1 MATLTISSLLS
12 LAFLLPENDGRI
24 SLQSKARRTLPL
36 FAALWFVAALG
47 NSLSILADLFDQS
60 IASILDLTTIRS
72 FFTQTALG
80 RVNLIEVL
88 AALFVFIFASSIKK
102 NGGAVLLLVLSLIGV
117 VAPVFESHSS
127 ALGSHAL
134 AIGSLVVHVIAL
146 ELWIGS
152 VVGLYFMGKNERELA
167 KSRVANIALWSSIAV
182 ACSGVANAWTRLRI
196 SSDWFST
203 YGALIALK
211 VVLFAIVL
219 LVAARLRRNPNVRRL
234 IQIEVLVL
242 LLITS
247 IGSVLNRFVPINSG
261 ELTQP
266 VIPSPPNLMR
276 VAMEYD
282 ADGLI
287 LGALILSTALYIKG
301 VIVLSRRGDSWPKG
315 RTLSFAIGIALLDFA
330 TSGGVGFYA
339 KYTFEYHMVAHM
351 ILSMIAPIAL
361 VLSAPITLALRTLP
375 SGRVKEERGL
385 KALLVAFL
393 HSRYVHFI
401 THPIAALALFDGS
414 LFALYFTPL
423 FGKLMSSHSGHLLM
437 NLHFIAV
444 GLLFF
449 HVIVGIDPNP
459 RKVHHLARIVMLLAA
474 MSIHSF
480 FSVALMSSNSL
491 IDNGYFASLNLP
503 WNVDLLSNQKTGAAI
518 GWAMGEIPIVA
529 ALIATFIQWMRSDA
543 RDARRADKRS
553 EVDLAE
559 YNAYLAQLS
568 ARENK
573 SEK

>member
-1 MATLTISSLLS
+1 
-12 LAFLLPENDGRI
+12 
-24 SLQSKARRTLPL
+24 
-36 FAALWFVAALG
+36 
-47 NSLSILADLFDQS
+47 
-60 IASILDLTTIRS
+60 
-72 FFTQTALG
+72 
-80 RVNLIEVL
+80 
-88 AALFVFIFASSIKK
+88 
-102 NGGAVLLLVLSLIGV
+102 
-117 VAPVFESHSS
+117 
-127 ALGSHAL
+127 
-134 AIGSLVVHVIAL
+134 
-146 ELWIGS
+146 
-152 VVGLYFMGKNERELA
+152 
-167 KSRVANIALWSSIAV
+167 
-182 ACSGVANAWTRLRI
+182 
-196 SSDWFST
+196 
-203 YGALIALK
+203 
-211 VVLFAIVL
+211 
-219 LVAARLRRNPNVRRL
+219 
-234 IQIEVLVL
+234 
-242 LLITS
+242 
-247 IGSVLNRFVPINSG
+247 
-261 ELTQP
+261 
-266 VIPSPPNLMR
+266 
-276 VAMEYD
+276 MEYD

-393 HSRYVHFI
+393 HSRYVRFI